1 MVLKFKKYQT
11 MNTMRQCA
19 SNKPPTSCLR
29 PQTDVYTRL
38 PTVAENYNGNPS
50 FNNLSNLNENFTQYC
65 TPKNNT
71 CIPISTPG
79 NHDKVPPTSTQW
91 YMRQQ
96 GCYPHF
102 VESKGITYWN
112 PMHDVGITSECSDH
126 GWSWARGYDHDQGI
140 KECNKVYNNLNMPFS
155 NNYLCGPPERKET
168 GGTDNGPW
176 WSCTRSDTKCEMP

>member
-1 MVLKFKKYQT
+1 M
-11 MNTMRQCA
+11 A
-19 SNKPPTSCLR
+19 WH
-29 PQTDVYTRL
+29 
-38 PTVAENYNGNPS
+38 NGNPS
-50 FNNLSNLNENFTQYC
+50 FNQENFTQYC
-65 TPKNNT
+65 KPKDA
-71 CIPISTPG
+71 CKPLSTPG

-112 PMHDVGITSECSDH
+112 PMRDVGITSECSDH

-140 KECNKVYNNLNMPFS
+140 KECNKVYNNFNLPFS
-155 NNYLCGPPERKET
+155 PERKET

-176 WSCTRSDTKCEMP
+176 WSCTRSDTTCEMP